1 MSINTNIENINNNF
15 KILASNIEK
24 VDYKDYENI
33 KFKIN
38 KINSKLEELSLQVKK
53 LSEDVISNKVYL
65 DSEEKKELESQKKSE
80 EIINIFE
87 SGGIPEMCK
96 DCEISN
102 NFVNINSSFDN

>member
-53 LSEDVISNKVYL
+53 LSEDVNSNKVYL

-80 EIINIFE
+80 EIINVFKPYMLLYTCFQDKI
-87 SGGIPEMCK
+87 IK
-96 DCEISN
+96 I
-102 NFVNINSSFDN
+102 